1 MKHLHTMYARALS
14 CALALLL
21 LLGTLPVSA
30 MAADGERDTNF
41 FKPVKHMDVDYDKI
55 VYQHVDIEPLL
66 KEIARL
72 RELSADAANLETFRA
87 RFLALA
93 DQLDYQTA
101 MVYYLG
107 NLQYADSKDTW
118 AAAEYEKII
127 TESTT
132 AADAFS
138 SLVRDALSS
147 PCASAF
153 DDLLSGQM
161 RKYFLEYKDKP
172 AEEIEL
178 RAQETALQSEY
189 MSKIVDEYA
198 VTIDGV
204 KYTENAIAQ
213 AYAAGEMTYEEY
225 WPIHVEI
232 VKATNAVV
240 GPIFVEMI
248 GVRNRI
254 AELAGYDS
262 YAAYAYKELYHRD
275 YTVEDAQAFCELVKR
290 YIVPKTT
297 AYGLL
302 YQTPDQN
309 EMLKGV
315 AYSGEGM
322 FETLLPYFAQLSD
335 ELAESAR
342 FTYEHKAYDVDPGPN
357 KTGTAYSCL
366 LTYFNMPFYF
376 ANASGDWN
384 DLTTAIH
391 ELGHNNNAY
400 WNPQNWNDPLLVYDT
415 AEVHS
420 QGLELLMQ
428 HFYPEI
434 FGSQADKVA
443 TAINYNILDS
453 ITQGCLYDE
462 FQRRVYEMPDVTL
475 EKVNQTFRQVAAE
488 YERVSADDPRTELYS
503 WYGVPHNFLDPMY
516 FISYATSAAGA
527 FEFWVQSQDDFFA
540 AVDDYLRFA
549 SHGFEMGFAETFAA
563 IGKESPMTESYLKS
577 VAQTMHDKLLL
588 VKPYTDVY
596 ADDWYGKGVV
606 FVDYY
611 ALMQGVGDNLFAP
624 EAAAT
629 REQSMTIL
637 ARAGD
642 DREDTSTPYTVDE
655 GVAWA
660 MEKGISDGEN
670 RKDTLTREQ
679 FVTML
684 YRFAKEAGY
693 EMEYT
698 VDMDTIL
705 SYADGLDLSE
715 WAVPAMLWAC
725 QNGIISGMD
734 DNMLAPQSAVTRAQ
748 IAVMFLRFYTNVE

>member
-1 MKHLHTMYARALS
+1 MTNRRHPAARIT
-14 CALALLL
+14 ALLL
-21 LLGTLPVSA
+21 ALTLSLTTLTW
-30 MAADGERDTNF
+30 AASDKKGERDTNF
-41 FKPVKHMDVDYDKI
+41 FTPGEHMDINYDKI
-55 VYQHVDIEPLL
+55 VYQHVDSEALL
-66 KEIARL
+66 KEIAAL
-72 RELSADAANLETFRA
+72 RDLSADAANLETFRT

-93 DQLDYQTA
+93 DQIDYQTA
-101 MVYYLG
+101 MVYYVG

-118 AAAEYEKII
+118 AAAEYEKIV
-127 TESTT
+127 TEGTT
-132 AADAFS
+132 ATDAFS
-138 SLVRDALSS
+138 GLVRDALSS

-153 DDLLSGQM
+153 DDLLSGQT

-178 RAQETALQSEY
+178 RARETALQSEY

-198 VTIDGV
+198 VTVDGV
-204 KYTENAIAQ
+204 KYTDDSAYE
-213 AYAAGEMTYEEY
+213 AYANGDLTYDEY
-225 WPIHVEI
+225 WDIHVA
-232 VKATNAVV
+232 VAKKTNAAV
-240 GPIFVEMI
+240 GPIFIEMI

-254 AELAGYDS
+254 AELNGYDT
-262 YAAYAYKELYHRD
+262 YAEYAYKIIYHRD
-275 YTVEDAQAFCELVKR
+275 YTVADVQEFCELVKR
-290 YIVPKTT
+290 YIAPKMT

-357 KTGTAYSCL
+357 KTGTAYSCVL
-366 LTYFNMPFYF
+366 AYFNMPFYF

-453 ITQGCLYDE
+453 ITQGCMYDE

-503 WYGVPHNFLDPMY
+503 WYGIPHNFLDPMY
-516 FISYATSAAGA
+516 YISYATSAAGA
-527 FEFWVQSQDDFFA
+527 MEFWEQAQSGDYFD
-540 AVDDYLRFA
+540 AVDDYLRFTA
-549 SHGFEMGFAETFAA
+549 YGFEKGFAETFAA
-563 IGKESPMTESYLKS
+563 VGKESPMTESYLKKL
-577 VAQTMHDKLLL
+577 AQTIHDRLLL
-588 VKPYTDVY
+588 IDPYTDVY
-596 ADDWYGKGVV
+596 ADEWYGTGVV

-611 ALMQGVGDNLFAP
+611 SIMNGMGDNLFMP
-624 EAAAT
+624 NEKAT

-642 DREDTSTPYTVDE
+642 TREDAEPYTVDE

-660 MEKGISDGEN
+660 MKYEISDGGN

-684 YRFAKEAGY
+684 YRFAKAVGFDVEF
-693 EMEYT
+693 T
-698 VDMDTIL
+698 VDMDSIL
-705 SYADGLDLSE
+705 AFADGLDLSD
-715 WAVPAMLWAC
+715 WAVPATMWAV
-725 QNGIISGMD
+725 QKGIVSGMD
-734 DNMLAPQSAVTRAQ
+734 DNMLAPQGEVTRAQ
-748 IAVMFLRFYTNVE
+748 MAVMLYRFYASIQ